1 MIHFWLLLSICS
13 LRPIQ
18 GSSYRN
24 TALKFT
30 YPLRSNYNQ
39 LYVLCE
45 TVQVYMQSFQ
55 HFLAYFADSSWLMVD
70 LFIYFVNDLVEL
82 GADA

>member
-1 MIHFWLLLSICS
+1 MIHFWHLLSICS
-13 LRPIQ
+13 LRPAP
-18 GSSYRN
+18 RLFLN

-30 YPLRSNYNQ
+30 YPLRSNYKQ

-45 TVQVYMQSFQ
+45 TVQVYMQRFQ